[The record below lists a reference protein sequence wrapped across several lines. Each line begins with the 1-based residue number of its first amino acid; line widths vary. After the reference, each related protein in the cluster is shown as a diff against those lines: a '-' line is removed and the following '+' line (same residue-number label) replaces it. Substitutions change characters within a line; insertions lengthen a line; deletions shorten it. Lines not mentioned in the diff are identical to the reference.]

1 MKVICIFAY
10 VTYLIIRAQ
19 GGWQKFLLVR
29 NTKWQKWV
37 FGGGMKA
44 FGLRELNSRSTSN
57 HSAFHAAQPLL
68 LPSSFLFFSW
78 LLSRPS
84 LLTRLRSP
92 SEPLLPSSRPFSESC
107 LSQLVSENWT
117 LDRSRRSLV
126 LGMSVVFD
134 WSTFTVDCD
143 SGDNSLVNSSKRSW
157 RSLSLG
163 GRASLFWHA
172 SSAAGF
178 GHESCNVRLV
188 SFS

>member
-107 LSQLVSENWT
+107 LSQLVSEMTEHLSAPGAPLFLGCQSSLTGRPLLLIAILETT
-117 LDRSRRSLV
+117 L
-126 LGMSVVFD
+126 
-134 WSTFTVDCD
+134 
-143 SGDNSLVNSSKRSW
+143 
-157 RSLSLG
+157 
-163 GRASLFWHA
+163 
-172 SSAAGF
+172 
-178 GHESCNVRLV
+178 
-188 SFS
+188 